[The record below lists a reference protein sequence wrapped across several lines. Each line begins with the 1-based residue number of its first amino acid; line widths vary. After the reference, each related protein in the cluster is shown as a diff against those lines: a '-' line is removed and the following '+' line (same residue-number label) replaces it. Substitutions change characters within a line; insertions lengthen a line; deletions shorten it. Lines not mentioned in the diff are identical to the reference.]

1 MAIENT
7 IKVTLVKSLIGRKRS
22 HKDCASGLGLAKINQ
37 TVHVSD
43 TPSIRGMIGKISYLV
58 KLEG

>member
-1 MAIENT
+1 MAVQNA

-22 HKDCASGLGLAKINQ
+22 HKDCASGLGLSKINQ

-43 TPSIRGMIGKISYLV
+43 TPAIRGMISKINYLV
-58 KLEG
+58 KLED